1 MDLYFEMYSGIS
13 GNMTIAALLDLGAD
27 RKKFEQALQSMD
39 FGKYTLEF
47 TRKKVNGID
56 AGFFEVHTE
65 DGQHL
70 PTHSHKYNDA
80 VHEHGMQGHNHAHSH
95 MHGHEHGI
103 QEHNYEHEHS
113 HEHDMKVHNHE
124 HEHSH
129 EYNADAHVTEH
140 MHNHAHG
147 HSDTLHKHKHGD
159 TLHVHEHNH
168 EHRHLAEIEKIIDSG
183 SFSDKVKADAK
194 RVFNILADAEA
205 QAHGVDRQEV
215 HFHEVGAVDAIID
228 IVGTCVLLED
238 LAPEHIYISDLYE
251 GRGFVRCAHGNMPV
265 PVPAVLNIVK
275 AHSIVLNIIDDEG
288 EHVTPT
294 GAAIA
299 AAFGE
304 RFSGGNF
311 IIDSIGIGAGS
322 REFKNTTNIL
332 RVMKISAADR
342 KINKTQSGFYNI
354 TKENDAVYGIKDSD
368 VIVMETNIDDTS
380 GEVLGFVMEELLKC
394 SLDVFYVPVYMKKNR
409 PAYMLSVIC
418 KQENE
423 KKVSDIIF
431 RHTTSIGIRLYEAD
445 RIVLPRKQVKFR
457 SSLGDIN
464 IKLAVHNERE
474 YIYPEYDSIKEITLN
489 NGIPVKEAYRIVI
502 NEYEDK
508 FGSAVK

>member
-27 RKKFEQALQSMD
+27 RKKFEQALQSMN

-70 PTHSHKYNDA
+70 PTHSPKYSDA

-95 MHGHEHGI
+95 IHGHEHDI

-129 EYNADAHVTEH
+129 E
-140 MHNHAHG
+140 
-147 HSDTLHKHKHGD
+147 
-159 TLHVHEHNH
+159 HNH

-183 SFSDKVKADAK
+183 SFSDKVKNDAK

-423 KKVSDIIF
+423 KK
-431 RHTTSIGIRLYEAD
+431 
-445 RIVLPRKQVKFR
+445 
-457 SSLGDIN
+457 
-464 IKLAVHNERE
+464 
-474 YIYPEYDSIKEITLN
+474 
-489 NGIPVKEAYRIVI
+489 YRI
-502 NEYEDK
+502 
-508 FGSAVK
+508 

>member
-1 MDLYFEMYSGIS
+1 M
-13 GNMTIAALLDLGAD
+13 N
-27 RKKFEQALQSMD
+27 

-70 PTHSHKYNDA
+70 PTHSPKYSDA

-95 MHGHEHGI
+95 IHGHEHDI

-129 EYNADAHVTEH
+129 E
-140 MHNHAHG
+140 
-147 HSDTLHKHKHGD
+147 
-159 TLHVHEHNH
+159 HNH

-183 SFSDKVKADAK
+183 SFSDKVKNDAK

-342 KINKTQSGFYNI
+342 KINKTQSDFYNI
-354 TKENDAVYGIKDSD
+354 KKENDAVYGIKDSD

-394 SLDVFYVPVYMKKNR
+394 SLDVFYVPV
-409 PAYMLSVIC
+409 
-418 KQENE
+418 
-423 KKVSDIIF
+423 
-431 RHTTSIGIRLYEAD
+431 
-445 RIVLPRKQVKFR
+445 
-457 SSLGDIN
+457 
-464 IKLAVHNERE
+464 
-474 YIYPEYDSIKEITLN
+474 
-489 NGIPVKEAYRIVI
+489 
-502 NEYEDK
+502 
-508 FGSAVK
+508 